1 MCLWDKGF
9 AFLIRDNG
17 SVIPTAAFILDA
29 SSNPLSAKNVLG
41 KIFNVLE
48 QARQS
53 DDAAFAKITT
63 HEKKENV
70 GVDYS
75 MKVDMEAL
83 IGTQEEES
91 VFKDVAGAPV
101 SLQLD
106 YGLDGDDVFY
116 IGLNYFTGAGAHVA
130 DEKSVAV
137 GAQGIGSDE
146 KVVVSQVTQGSG
158 VNLESDKEFKK
169 MQGFIS
175 GYNNGVTY
183 FVTAPVLNYMD
194 RIVESNAKKGTLSA
208 EDKLLY
214 DNVRQYIVPVKSLI
228 FGNAK
233 ATAGSVD
240 TQGFLLI
247 E

>member
-1 MCLWDKGF
+1 VQKDLYVFMDKGF

-17 SVIPTAAFILDA
+17 SVVPTAAFVLDA

-48 QARQS
+48 RARQS
-53 DDAAFAKITT
+53 GDAAFAKITT

-106 YGLDGDDVFY
+106 YGLDGDDIFY

-130 DEKSVAV
+130 DEKVV
-137 GAQGIGSDE
+137 G
-146 KVVVSQVTQGSG
+146 SQVTQGSG
-158 VNLESDKEFKK
+158 ANLESDKEFKK
-169 MQGFIS
+169 MQEFIS

-183 FVTAPVLNYMD
+183 FVTAPVLNYAD

-240 TQGFLLI
+240 TQGFLRI